1 MAEAA
6 FGDDRQ
12 FKFTVGEVTG
22 AVGDS
27 ITVLPVV
34 VAVAALTDLDLAV
47 LLLGFAVFQVV
58 WGVRYGLPMSVEPM
72 KALAAL
78 AIAGALSGD
87 ELLTA
92 GLLAGFVLLVLG
104 KTRSLE
110 RLTEHVGEPVVR
122 GIQVAVALLLAE
134 TGVGLVLSNPTL
146 AGLALFV
153 ALVMAGA
160 GYRKTSALVILA
172 LGFAFAGF
180 RVGLPTASIPAISFA
195 LPRASALGSG
205 VLSATA
211 GQLAMTVG
219 NAAVATSLLL
229 SDLLEAE
236 VSPDELATS
245 MGVMNLLAVPFG
257 AMPMCHGSGGV
268 AGKYT
273 FGART
278 ATANLVL
285 GLFYALAALFAVHL
299 VAAFP
304 LSVLGVV
311 LLLVAVELGRAGL
324 RTDDRL
330 LAVGIGILGLL
341 TNVGIA
347 FVVGVLGWWLRRKV

>member
-1 MAEAA
+1 MADLA
-6 FGDDRQ
+6 FDGDRRLEL
-12 FKFTVGEVTG
+12 TVGEVTG

-58 WGVRYGLPMSVEPM
+58 WGIRYGLPISVEPM

-78 AIAGALSGD
+78 AIAGALTAD

-92 GLLAGFVLLVLG
+92 GLLAGGVLLVLG
-104 KTRSLE
+104 TTGSLG
-110 RLTEHVGEPVVR
+110 RFAEHVGEPVVR
-122 GIQVAVALLLAE
+122 GVQLAVALLLAK
-134 TGVGLVLSNPTL
+134 TGVELGIADPVFAS
-146 AGLALFV
+146 LALAVGGV
-153 ALVMAGA
+153 AVGL
-160 GYRKTSALVILA
+160 GYRRTSALAVLA
-172 LGFAFAGF
+172 LGFVVAGV
-180 RVGLPTASIPAISFA
+180 RVGPPAVGIPAISFGFRGLA
-195 LPRASALGSG
+195 LDSG

-229 SDLLEAE
+229 SDLLDAE

-245 MGVMNLLAVPFG
+245 MGVMNLCAVPFG
-257 AMPMCHGSGGV
+257 ALPMCHGSGGV

-278 ATANLVL
+278 AGANLVL
-285 GLFYALAALFAVHL
+285 GALYALTALFAVRL
-299 VAAFP
+299 VAEFP

-311 LLLVAVELGRAGL
+311 LLLVAFELGRAGL

-330 LAVGIGILGLL
+330 LTVGVGLLGLL
-341 TNVGIA
+341 ASVGLA
-347 FVVGVLGWWLRRKV
+347 FAVGVLYWWVRRKV